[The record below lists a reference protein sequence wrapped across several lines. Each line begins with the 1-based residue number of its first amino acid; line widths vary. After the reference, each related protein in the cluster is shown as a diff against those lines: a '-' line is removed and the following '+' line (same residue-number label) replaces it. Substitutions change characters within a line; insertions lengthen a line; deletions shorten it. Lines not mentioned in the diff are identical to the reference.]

1 MGKGATLATSS
12 CGGMHTEHKI
22 LKQLAGYLKLYTV
35 ICEPADG
42 ILRTV
47 SGKEGSSELLV
58 PPWIISRQ
66 SLQTPEQRALL
77 NMFAL
82 QQHENGSDR
91 PDDGVGTDRDQD
103 RSMTRDCSLPWAQG
117 DGHWLRCSGHRRRS

>member
-1 MGKGATLATSS
+1 
-12 CGGMHTEHKI
+12 MHTEYKI
-22 LKQLAGYLKLYTV
+22 LKQLVGYLKLYTV
-35 ICEPADG
+35 ICEPAHG

-77 NMFAL
+77 NMFAA
-82 QQHENGSDR
+82 
-91 PDDGVGTDRDQD
+91 
-103 RSMTRDCSLPWAQG
+103 TRERQ
-117 DGHWLRCSGHRRRS
+117 